1 MMRLGSSVP
10 WTEALYAATGETKLN
25 GSHIREY
32 FRPLEDWLRNENL
45 RTNEYVGWTYGKIT
59 IPGVYATESSFKAGD
74 TR

>member
-1 MMRLGSSVP
+1 MYHSLICYRDMMRLGSSVP

-45 RTNEYVGWTYGKIT
+45 RTNEFVGWTYGKI
-59 IPGVYATESSFKAGD
+59 ILPGP
-74 TR
+74 